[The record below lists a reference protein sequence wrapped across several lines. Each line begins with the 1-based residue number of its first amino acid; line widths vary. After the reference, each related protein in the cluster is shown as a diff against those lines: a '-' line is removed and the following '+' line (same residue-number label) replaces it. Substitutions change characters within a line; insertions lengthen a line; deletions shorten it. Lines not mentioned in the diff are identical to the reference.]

1 MTSDSALSQAIA
13 SVDAARTSTELM
25 QATIALVRC
34 NDLRSIPKLLEVIG
48 FNNPALAGVALSGM
62 VALGPDAAPQ
72 ILDRLDPQNYGAR
85 AWAVRALAEIANGC
99 ALDTLVEALG
109 NDIGPSVRR
118 AAAKGL
124 GHLKLTGD
132 PDEIN
137 SQRQRCF
144 QALSHGCQD
153 GEWVVRYSCCAS
165 LERLLSTGEAELQA
179 IQCLRER
186 TGSSE
191 RVKVVRLRAAL
202 ALQRLNAG

>member
-25 QATIALVRC
+25 QATTSLVRC

-48 FNNPALAGVALSGM
+48 FNNPALAGVALSGL

-99 ALDTLVEALG
+99 ALDTLVEALS

>member
-48 FNNPALAGVALSGM
+48 FNNPALAGVALSGL

-85 AWAVRALAEIANGC
+85 AWAVRALAEIADGC

-132 PDEIN
+132 PHEIN
-137 SQRQRCF
+137 TQQQRCL
-144 QALSHGCQD
+144 QALIHGCQD

-191 RVKVVRLRAAL
+191 RVKVVDLRAAL

>member
-13 SVDAARTSTELM
+13 SVDAARTSAELM
-25 QATIALVRC
+25 QATTALVRC
-34 NDLRSIPKLLEVIG
+34 KDLRSIPKLLEVIG
-48 FNNPALAGVALSGM
+48 FNNPALAGVALSGL
-62 VALGPDAAPQ
+62 VALGPEAAPH

-99 ALDTLVEALG
+99 ALDTLVEALS

-137 SQRQRCF
+137 SQRQRCLL
-144 QALSHGCQD
+144 ALSQGCQD

-165 LERLLSTGEAELQA
+165 MERLLSTGEAELQA

-191 RVKVVRLRAAL
+191 RVKVVRLRATL
-202 ALQRLNAG
+202 ALQRLNAA

>member
-1 MTSDSALSQAIA
+1 MTSDSALNQAIA
-13 SVDAARTSTELM
+13 SVDAARTSAELM
-25 QATIALVRC
+25 QATAALVRC

-48 FNNPALAGVALSGM
+48 FNNPALAGVALSGL
-62 VALGPDAAPQ
+62 VALGPEAAPQ
-72 ILDRLDPQNYGAR
+72 ILDRLDPKNYGAR
-85 AWAVRALAEIANGC
+85 AWGVRALAEIADGC

-124 GHLKLTGD
+124 GHLKLMGN

-137 SQRQRCF
+137 SQRQRCL

-165 LERLLSTGEAELQA
+165 LERLLSTGEAERQA
-179 IQCLRER
+179 IQCLRDR

>member
-1 MTSDSALSQAIA
+1 MTSDSALNQAIA
-13 SVDAARTSTELM
+13 SVDAARTSAELM
-25 QATIALVRC
+25 QATAALVRC

-48 FNNPALAGVALSGM
+48 FNNPALAGVALSGL
-62 VALGPDAAPQ
+62 VALGPEAAPQ

-85 AWAVRALAEIANGC
+85 AWAVRALAEIADGC

-124 GHLKLTGD
+124 GHLKLMGN

-137 SQRQRCF
+137 SQRQRCL

-186 TGSSE
+186 TGTSE

>member
-25 QATIALVRC
+25 QATTSLVRC

-48 FNNPALAGVALSGM
+48 FNNPALAGVALSGL

-99 ALDTLVEALG
+99 ALDTLVEALS

-191 RVKVVRLRAAL
+191 RVKVVRLRAAK

>member
-48 FNNPALAGVALSGM
+48 FNNPALAGVALSGL

-85 AWAVRALAEIANGC
+85 AWAVRALAEIADGC

-124 GHLKLTGD
+124 GHLKLTGN

-137 SQRQRCF
+137 SQRQRCLK
-144 QALSHGCQD
+144 ALSHGCQD

-165 LERLLSTGEAELQA
+165 LERLLSTGEAERQA

-186 TGSSE
+186 TGTSE